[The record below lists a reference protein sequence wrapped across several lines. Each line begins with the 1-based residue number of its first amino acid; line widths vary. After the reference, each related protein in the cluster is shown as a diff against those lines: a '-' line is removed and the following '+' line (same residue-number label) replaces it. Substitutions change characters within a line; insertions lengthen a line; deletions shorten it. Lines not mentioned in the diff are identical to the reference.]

1 VGKTN
6 KVSVGKTARKTT
18 NHVDERNSAGH
29 VQGPMVHLISKLRKA
44 EEDRFGS
51 TPAVRDDRRQGPVF
65 PKAAVPDRS
74 SVGPNLANRQLGR
87 RRFPIRIVQHRPR
100 APFVSVAVV
109 GLRDGTYA
117 VTDAQHKKIPPGLRS
132 PGGVCPS

>member
-44 EEDRFGS
+44 AEDRFGS
-51 TPAVRDDRRQGPVF
+51 TPADSGGWLECLVF
-65 PKAAVPDRS
+65 P
-74 SVGPNLANRQLGR
+74 GTEIHR
-87 RRFPIRIVQHRPR
+87 RTVR
-100 APFVSVAVV
+100 
-109 GLRDGTYA
+109 
-117 VTDAQHKKIPPGLRS
+117 
-132 PGGVCPS
+132 

>member
-44 EEDRFGS
+44 AEDRFGS
-51 TPAVRDDRRQGPVF
+51 FPATQGDGPEC
-65 PKAAVPDRS
+65 
-74 SVGPNLANRQLGR
+74 PNLLKAVIQHGR
-87 RRFPIRIVQHRPR
+87 TECQGFAISGHRRFAGP
-100 APFVSVAVV
+100 
-109 GLRDGTYA
+109 T
-117 VTDAQHKKIPPGLRS
+117 
-132 PGGVCPS
+132 